1 MVTLARFADV
11 SPKREGAVSGSIML
25 EPGVGAPLL
34 DSLLD
39 LDQAVLDTLPIGFYA
54 CDRDGC
60 IIRAN
65 RKAAELWGRAPR
77 LLDPAQRFCGSFR
90 VETLEGVFIPPDA
103 TPMARA
109 VLQGESFDGVEARVE
124 NPDGRRWVASVT
136 IKPLRDEDGRI
147 IGAINCFRDITR
159 EHEQREV
166 LARTQKTLDL
176 AMVASS
182 MGAWRY
188 TFADNICIYDQNAQ
202 RLYGLTEARFL
213 HDQEGVKSMIHPAD
227 LEPMWSGVARARD
240 PEGDGRYDVEYRVRQ
255 LDGSWRWL
263 SAWGQTE
270 YEGEGPDRRPVAIAG
285 ASRDLTALKQ
295 AEELQ
300 QLLVNELNHRVKNSL
315 TTVQSITSQ
324 TLRAATG
331 LEAARDDIEQR
342 ICSLAQAHD
351 LLTARNWSAADL
363 KDVAARAMQP
373 FPAEQVSIDGPSLD
387 ISPQR
392 ALALAMALHELATNA
407 SKYGALSTP
416 AGRVDLAWRVEDK
429 GLRLGWVERGG
440 PPVTEPVRRGFGS
453 RLLEKGLARELGGAT
468 VVRYAPEGVVCEIS
482 IPL

>member
-1 MVTLARFADV
+1 MSDPLILD
-11 SPKREGAVSGSIML
+11 PGAVS
-25 EPGVGAPLL
+25 LL

-39 LDQAVLDTLPIGFYA
+39 LDQAVLDTFPIGFYA

-90 VETLEGVFIPPDA
+90 VETLEGKFIPPEA

-109 VLQGESFDGVEARVE
+109 VFHGDSFEGVEAWVE

-147 IGAINCFRDITR
+147 IGAINCFRDITG
-159 EHEQREV
+159 EYEQRQA
-166 LARTQKTLDL
+166 LARTQKTFDL

-182 MGAWRY
+182 MGTWRY
-188 TFADNICIYDQNAQ
+188 TMADNICVYDPNAQ
-202 RLYGLTEARFL
+202 RLYGLTQAFFL
-213 HDQEGVKSMIHPAD
+213 HDEQGVKDKFHPDD
-227 LEPMWSGVARARD
+227 LELMWARVAKACD
-240 PEGDGRYDVEYRVRQ
+240 PTGDGRYDVEYRVKQ

-263 SAWGQTE
+263 SAWGQVE
-270 YEGEGPDRRPVAIAG
+270 FEGEGEERRPVAITG
-285 ASRDLTALKQ
+285 ASRDLTALKR

-315 TTVQSITSQ
+315 TTVQSIASQ
-324 TLRAATG
+324 TLRGASD
-331 LEAARDDIEQR
+331 LEAARGDIEQR
-342 ICSLAQAHD
+342 ICSLARAHD
-351 LLTARNWSAADL
+351 LLTDRNWSAADL
-363 KDVAARAMQP
+363 EDVAARAMQP
-373 FPAEQVSIDGPSLD
+373 FPDGRVRIDGPSLD

-392 ALALAMALHELATNA
+392 ALALSMALHELATNA
-407 SKYGALSTP
+407 AKYGALSGP
-416 AGRVDLAWRVEDK
+416 DGWVELIWRLDGGE
-429 GLRLGWVERGG
+429 LRLSWTERGG
-440 PPVTEPVRRGFGS
+440 PPVVKPARRGFGS
-453 RLLEKGLARELGGAT
+453 RLLEKGLARELGGT
-468 VVRYAPEGVVCEIS
+468 TTVRYDSAGVACEIS